1 MTQSATP
8 GAAASMSAG
17 SLAGKYMTFRL
28 DSEDYGLAILKVR
41 ELIGLMDITR
51 VPGTRNYIRGV
62 INLRGKV
69 IPIVDLRLKFGMGQ
83 IEPTNQTVIIVVQ
96 ITSPTGPLTMGVV
109 VDEVLEVRNIEAGQ
123 IEPAPELNAGEM
135 AEYVLGVGKIDK
147 RVLFLLDIDR
157 VLSPQEQLAV
167 ANTLDVA

>member
-1 MTQSATP
+1 MPNVTPDQS
-8 GAAASMSAG
+8 SAQYLSFLLG
-17 SLAGKYMTFRL
+17 GEAY
-28 DSEDYGLAILKVR
+28 AIGILHVR
-41 ELIGLMDITR
+41 EILEYQPATR
-51 VPGTRNYIRGV
+51 VPQTPPSIRGV

-96 ITSPTGPLTMGVV
+96 IASPTGPLTMGVV

-135 AEYVLGVGKIDK
+135 ADYVLGVGKIEK